1 MKLKVCGMKYQDNI
15 KQVAGLQPDYLGFIF
30 YEKSARDFDSHQIP
44 EISNSIKKTGV
55 FVDADL
61 DYVLEKISKHDLQ
74 AVQLHGKES
83 SDYCLKLK
91 RHYKE
96 KSDEVISL
104 IEADCHD
111 LEKKSR
117 NDKKL
122 EIIKVFSIKDE
133 FDFNVLKPYE
143 GIVDYFLFD
152 TKGKLPGGNGY
163 VFDWTILNNY
173 PSTTP
178 FFLSGGIGLSQMDDI
193 KKFQQSEASKYC
205 YALDVNSKFEIEP
218 GFKNIADLKKFKNN
232 LISKIMNYNVNE
244 KGYYGEFGGAFI
256 PEMLYPN
263 VEELR
268 QNYLKIMAEPD
279 FQKEFNQL
287 LKDYVGRPSP
297 LYFAKRL
304 SEKYYT
310 KIYLKRE
317 DLNHTGAHKINNTIG
332 QILMAQRL
340 GKTRIIAETGAGQH
354 GVATATVCALMG
366 LECIVYMGEIDI
378 ARQAPNVARMKM
390 LGATVVPALSGS
402 RTLKDATN
410 EAIRDW
416 INNPVNT
423 HYIIGSAI
431 GPHPYPDMVTR
442 FQSVISEEIKW
453 QLKEQTGKENP
464 DYVVAC
470 IGGGSNAAGTYY
482 HYLHEP
488 EVGIIAVEAAGLGI
502 DSGESAATSVLGKE
516 GIIHGC
522 KTLLMQTQDGQI
534 TEPYSISAGLDYP
547 GVGPMHAHLSK
558 TGRAEF
564 MSITDSDAMD
574 AGLELSKLEGIIPA
588 IETSHAL
595 AIFKYKKFK
604 PNDVVV
610 MSLSGRGDKDLENY
624 IDYFN
629 I

>member
-15 KQVAGLQPDYLGFIF
+15 KQVAALQPDYLGFIF
-30 YEKSARDFDSHQIP
+30 YEKSARNFDTKLIP
-44 EISNSIKKTGV
+44 KLPKSIKKTGV
-55 FVDADL
+55 FVNADINF
-61 DYVLEKISKHDLQ
+61 VEEKINKYNLQ
-74 AVQLHGKES
+74 AVQLHGDES
-83 SDYCLKLK
+83 PEYCKKLK
-91 RHYKE
+91 S
-96 KSDEVISL
+96 KS
-104 IEADCHD
+104 IE
-111 LEKKSR
+111 
-117 NDKKL
+117 
-122 EIIKVFSIKDE
+122 IFKVFSIKDE
-133 FDFNVLKPYE
+133 FNFDVLKPYE
-143 GIVDYFLFD
+143 DACDYFLFD

-163 VFDWTILNNY
+163 TFDWNVLNNY
-173 PSTTP
+173 PSTKP
-178 FFLSGGIGLSQMDDI
+178 FFLSGGLGVNEVEDI
-193 KKFQQSEASKYC
+193 KHFFNSKASKYC

-218 GFKNIADLKKFKNN
+218 GLKDGLILKEFKNN
-232 LISKIMNYNVNE
+232 LSKVLDKKKEDVMNYNVNE

-268 QNYLKIMAEPD
+268 QSYLKIMAEPD
-279 FQKEFNQL
+279 FKKEFDKL

-304 SEKYYT
+304 SEKYNT
-310 KIYLKRE
+310 KVYLKRE

-332 QILMAQRL
+332 QILMAKRL
-340 GKTRIIAETGAGQH
+340 GKHRIIAETGAGQH

-390 LGATVVPALSGS
+390 LGAKVVPALSGS

-416 INNPVNT
+416 INNPVDT

-442 FQSVISEEIKW
+442 FQAVISEEIKW
-453 QLKEQTGKENP
+453 QLKEQEGRENP

-482 HYLHEP
+482 HYLHE
-488 EVGIIAVEAAGLGI
+488 EDVKIIAVEAAGLGI
-502 DSGESAATSVLGKE
+502 NSGESAATSVLGKE

-547 GVGPMHAHLSK
+547 GVGPMHAHLCK
-558 TGRAEF
+558 TGRADF
-564 MSITDSDAMD
+564 MAMTDKDAMN
-574 AGLELSKLEGIIPA
+574 AGLDLCKLEGIIPA
-588 IETSHAL
+588 IESSHAL
-595 AIFKYKKFK
+595 AIFEHKTFK
-604 PNDVVV
+604 PDDVVV
-610 MSLSGRGDKDLENY
+610 VSLSGRGDKDLQNY
-624 IDYFN
+624 IEYFK